1 MCEAFLTKILIFNFK
16 CFKSQKEKK
25 KKKEREKKKIYIC
38 FCLYIFKA
46 KKKTTHVWLF
56 RSRHLGENQRD

>member
-25 KKKEREKKKIYIC
+25 KKKRKEENIYMLLP
-38 FCLYIFKA
+38 LYIQGQ
-46 KKKTTHVWLF
+46 KKTTHVWLF

>member
-25 KKKEREKKKIYIC
+25 KKKEKRRKYIYASPSI
-38 FCLYIFKA
+38 YSRP